1 MPLLAFVVIKYW
13 PGMKYLR
20 SSDWTKKQI
29 GIIALVLMVASTI
42 VVTWWLIVWTEGL
55 VQTMTGGL
63 MGTGSLGL

>member
-20 SSDWTKKQI
+20 SADWAKKQV
-29 GIIALVLMVASTI
+29 GIIALVLMIASTI

-55 VQTMTGGL
+55 VQSMTGGL
-63 MGTGSLGL
+63 MGTGSLDF